1 MKKYNAILFCV
12 GAWTAVLL
20 CFVLVGCFWPPYDTA
35 AMDAQAKFQPPS
47 LRHLMGTDNFG
58 RDIFSRV
65 LEGAASSLLIALC
78 VVAIG
83 GSCGLV
89 IGALCGY
96 YGGIA
101 DAVLTRVC
109 DSITAFPSFLLAL
122 VIISVAGQGT
132 YNIILALGILF
143 IPSFARIVRTEF
155 VRCRDLNYIQSARL
169 MGAGDGRIM
178 LLHILPN
185 TLTVLLS
192 SVTIGFN
199 NAILSEASMSFLG
212 LGIQPPMASLGSMLS
227 DSRVYLKSA
236 PWYALWVGGV
246 IAALV
251 LGVGLCLCLVRANYV
266 LGTVIGL
273 VGVVMLLGLIPMV
286 KGLK

>member
-1 MKKYNAILFCV
+1 MKKYNAFLISGAILT
-12 GAWTAVLL
+12 GLML
-20 CFVLVGCFWPPYDTA
+20 ILVLVGCFWTPYDTTAQDA
-35 AMDAQAKFQPPS
+35 AAKFQSPS
-47 LRHLMGTDNFG
+47 WQHLMGTDKFG

-65 LEGAASSLLIALC
+65 MEGSANSLLIAGC

-83 GSCGLV
+83 CFFGLV
-89 IGALCGY
+89 IGGLCGY
-96 YGGIA
+96 FGGLA
-101 DAVLTRVC
+101 DAILTRVC

-169 MGAGDGRIM
+169 MGAGHLRIM
-178 LLHILPN
+178 VLHILPN

-192 SVTIGFN
+192 SLTIGFN

-212 LGIQPPMASLGSMLS
+212 LGIQPPMASLGSMLNE
-227 DSRVYLKSA
+227 SRIYLRSA
-236 PWYALWVGGV
+236 PWYALWVGAT
-246 IAALV
+246 IALLV
-251 LGVGLCLCLVRANYV
+251 LGFSLLSEGLQRQAQED
-266 LGTVIGL
+266 
-273 VGVVMLLGLIPMV
+273 
-286 KGLK
+286 

>member
-1 MKKYNAILFCV
+1 MKKYNAFLICG
-12 GAWTAVLL
+12 GALTAVLL
-20 CFVLVGCFWPPYDTA
+20 CFVLVGCFWTPYDTA

-251 LGVGLCLCLVRANYV
+251 LGFS
-266 LGTVIGL
+266 
-273 VGVVMLLGLIPMV
+273 LLGE
-286 KGLK
+286 GLQRQAREG